1 MVRELKHDGDTGIYV
16 ASESEEGTCR
26 QVYQP
31 SAGRTGTH
39 SRTEREIC
47 ISGTHGAWGIGQT
60 DFMPCL
66 GQKDSFLIPSG
77 CETAEYT
84 LLHGAVSDSRSRSRQ
99 G

>member
-77 CETAEYT
+77 GERAVHT
-84 LLHGAVSDSRSRSRQ
+84 LLCGAVSDSRSRQ